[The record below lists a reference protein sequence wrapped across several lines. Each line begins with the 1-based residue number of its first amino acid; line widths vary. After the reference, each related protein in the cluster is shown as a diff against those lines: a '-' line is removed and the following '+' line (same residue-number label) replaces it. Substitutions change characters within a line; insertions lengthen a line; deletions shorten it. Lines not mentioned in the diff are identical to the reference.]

1 MSTPPIQPQVEVEYK
16 DHSEV
21 KEKELKPFSKTTW
34 ARLEPILGL
43 NRWKSIPTHQP
54 PTLYL
59 SDEICGKI
67 FQHID
72 SIELVMSPL
81 RDCDNEAKVVVWVN
95 AVMLHILLLFP
106 GNINNDSEAQLPK
119 AASSLGVQVTEV
131 KKVVNSR
138 DNQAQI
144 MVELESAHAG
154 NSGSELKTKM
164 YAGSYVQAMRGSSGN
179 FVERDYTRSPQFPI
193 PTEDVDVTVNQLRS
207 IFEVTYQMFFEGYIE
222 ALESFIKRSQ
232 CKVSWLTKIL
242 LAGSRWSSSHQPNLD
257 LLCDHKAQHNGKP
270 QRPSLPQWVVSLEL
284 AKHAFITAKSV
295 KDTQTF
301 DEAVKQLH
309 ER

>member
-1 MSTPPIQPQVEVEYK
+1 MSTPPIKPQVEVEYK

-43 NRWKSIPTHQP
+43 NGWKSIPTHQP

-119 AASSLGVQVTEV
+119 AASSLGV
-131 KKVVNSR
+131 KKVVNNR

-154 NSGSELKTKM
+154 NSGSELKTKD
-164 YAGSYVQAMRGSSGN
+164 VRGILCSGN
-179 FVERDYTRSPQFPI
+179 AWEFWEFCGNGDYTRSPQFPI

-207 IFEVTYQMFFEGYIE
+207 IFEVTYRMFFEGYIE

-232 CKVSWLTKIL
+232 CK
-242 LAGSRWSSSHQPNLD
+242 
-257 LLCDHKAQHNGKP
+257 AQHDGKP
-270 QRPSLPQWVVSLEL
+270 RRPSLPQWVVSLEL
-284 AKHAFITAKSV
+284 AKHAFITAKSA
-295 KDTQTF
+295 KDTPTF

-309 ER
+309 ESFKQLPEKHHRHLPGYLRHSRSV

>member
-1 MSTPPIQPQVEVEYK
+1 MSTPPIKPQVEVEYK

-43 NRWKSIPTHQP
+43 NGWKSIPTHQP

-119 AASSLGVQVTEV
+119 AASSLG
-131 KKVVNSR
+131 
-138 DNQAQI
+138 A
-144 MVELESAHAG
+144 AHAG
-154 NSGSELKTKM
+154 NSGSELKTKD
-164 YAGSYVQAMRGSSGN
+164 VRGILCSGN
-179 FVERDYTRSPQFPI
+179 AWEFWEFRGNGDYTRSPQFPI

-207 IFEVTYQMFFEGYIE
+207 IFEVTYRMFFEGYIE

-232 CKVSWLTKIL
+232 CK
-242 LAGSRWSSSHQPNLD
+242 
-257 LLCDHKAQHNGKP
+257 AQHDGKP
-270 QRPSLPQWVVSLEL
+270 RRPSLPQWVVSLEL
-284 AKHAFITAKSV
+284 AKHAFITAKSA
-295 KDTQTF
+295 KDTLTF

-309 ER
+309 ESFKQLPEKHHRHLPGYLRHSRSV

>member
-1 MSTPPIQPQVEVEYK
+1 MPLQSCPHNLLTCASLTTSIGHRFQTTTPRSTPPIQPQVEVEYK

-72 SIELVMSPL
+72 NIELVMSPL
-81 RDCDNEAKVVVWVN
+81 RDCDNEAKVVVWVSAVCN
-95 AVMLHILLLFP
+95 YLLSPLEKESNLRILKVMLHILLLFR

-154 NSGSELKTKM
+154 NSGSELKTK
-164 YAGSYVQAMRGSSGN
+164 N
-179 FVERDYTRSPQFPI
+179 
-193 PTEDVDVTVNQLRS
+193 LRS

-232 CKVSWLTKIL
+232 C
-242 LAGSRWSSSHQPNLD
+242 
-257 LLCDHKAQHNGKP
+257 KAQHNGKP

-309 ER
+309 ESFKQLLENIIGTYLVT